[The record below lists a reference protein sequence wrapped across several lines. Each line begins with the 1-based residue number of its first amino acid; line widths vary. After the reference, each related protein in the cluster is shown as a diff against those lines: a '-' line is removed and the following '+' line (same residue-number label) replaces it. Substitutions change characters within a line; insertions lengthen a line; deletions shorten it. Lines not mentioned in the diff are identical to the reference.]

1 LAHASSS
8 TAPSRVICE
17 LDLDA
22 SGRHEGYLRVPF
34 SRDTAG
40 WGTVEIP
47 IVVING
53 AHGGARAMFTGG
65 VHGDE
70 YEGQIAVSRLSR
82 TLRDPQSIQG
92 RLILMP
98 MVDLPAALAGRR
110 LCPLDERDLNRQ
122 FPGDPRGSFTEVL
135 AHFID
140 TVLLPR
146 ADVLVEVH
154 SGGHGME
161 SALSTNMHYTDDL
174 GQRERQ
180 MALAGAFGAP
190 FNVVFWGVD
199 EGATLPSAAERRGML
214 AIGTELGG
222 WGRVNVEGVRIA
234 ERGLANVMKHLGM
247 IDGAPDTAQ
256 RDGTPGTRHM
266 GVKGSAGYVFA
277 PADGLFEPKHL
288 AAQDVRAGDLA
299 GIVHFPEDW
308 AREPIEL
315 RYRASGV
322 LWMAMG
328 PGRCR
333 KGDVVAVVMEDYKA

>member
-1 LAHASSS
+1 MSQS
-8 TAPSRVICE
+8 TPGAAASRVIC
-17 LDLDA
+17 DLDFDA
-22 SGRHEGYLRVPF
+22 PGRHQGYLRVPF
-34 SRDTAG
+34 SRDDAG

-53 AHGGARAMFTGG
+53 APGGARAMFTGG

-82 TLRDPQSIQG
+82 ELTDPQAIRG

-98 MVDLPAALAGRR
+98 MVDLPAALVGRR
-110 LCPLDERDLNRQ
+110 LCPLDQRDLNRQ
-122 FPGDPRGSFTEVL
+122 FPGDPRGTFTQML
-135 AHFID
+135 AHYID
-140 TVLLPR
+140 SVLLPR
-146 ADVLVEVH
+146 VDVLVEVH

-161 SALSTNMHYTDDL
+161 SALSTNMHWVDDVA
-174 GQRERQ
+174 QRERQ
-180 MALAGAFGAP
+180 QALAAAFGAP

-199 EGATLPSAAERRGML
+199 EGATLPSAAERRGIL

-234 ERGLANVMKHLGM
+234 ERGLRNVMKHLGM
-247 IDGAPDTAQ
+247 IDGTPDTVQ
-256 RDGTPGTRHM
+256 RDGSPGTRQM
-266 GVKGSAGYVFA
+266 GVKGSAGYVFG
-277 PADGLFEPKHL
+277 PSDGLFEPRHV
-288 AAQDVRAGDLA
+288 AGQEVRKGELA

-308 AREPIEL
+308 ARAPIEL
-315 RYRASGV
+315 RYGASGV

-333 KGDVVAVVMEDYKA
+333 KGDTVAVVMEDYRA

>member
-1 LAHASSS
+1 MA
-8 TAPSRVICE
+8 TATGSATGSRVICE
-17 LDLDA
+17 LDLDRP
-22 SGRHEGYLRVPF
+22 GRQEGYLRVPF
-34 SRDTAG
+34 SRDDAG

-47 IVVING
+47 ICVING
-53 AHGGARAMFTGG
+53 SPGGPRAMFTGG

-82 TLRDPQSIQG
+82 ELVDPQSIRG
-92 RLILMP
+92 SLILMP

-122 FPGDPRGSFTEVL
+122 FPGDPKGTFTQML

-140 TVLLPR
+140 AVLLPR

-161 SALSTNMHYTDDL
+161 SALSSNMHYTDDL
-174 GQRERQ
+174 SQRERQ
-180 MALAGAFGAP
+180 MALAAAFGAP
-190 FNVVFWGVD
+190 YNVVFWGVD
-199 EGATLPSAAERRGML
+199 EGATLPSAAERRGLL

-234 ERGLANVMKHLGM
+234 ERGLRNVMKHLGM
-247 IDGAPDTAQ
+247 VDGAPDTTQ
-256 RDGTPGTRHM
+256 RDGASGTRHM
-266 GVKGSAGYVFA
+266 GVKGSAGYVWA
-277 PADGLFEPKHL
+277 PSDGLFEPKHL
-288 AAQDVRAGDLA
+288 AGQSVTAGELA

-308 AREPIEL
+308 ARTPIPL
-315 RYRASGV
+315 HYRASGV

-333 KGDVVAVVMEDYKA
+333 KGDTVAVVMEDYRP